1 MIQRHG
7 SVVCSYSGLLHSL
20 ETLESHAQRVSAI
33 LDWTSEALHADGVAL
48 LEADAFPSAGLSA
61 ASSVGTLCAPASA
74 IAAAWAAVGLPR
86 KRALMALPAV
96 IGGVDAVFA
105 CPLGVHEGATASVLL
120 LHGADIEQ
128 SVRAGDADLL
138 LASTLL
144 RECVENE
151 RLRRQREGEK
161 ALSALLS
168 GTSVPSRGLSGLAL
182 LSDGLGLPLYACDAQ
197 GRFLH
202 ASPAF
207 LALTGYPSME
217 DLSQRGGLFFDEKAR
232 ADELEMVRSLGKVAS
247 FPLSVRSGS
256 GARLAVRDSLVGIED
271 SLFGVFIDVTAL
283 VSSNAELKDA
293 LQIQE
298 LLNDGILSGTKALQR
313 TQGAAIRTLAR
324 LAEYRDP
331 ETGFHLQRI
340 CEYTRLLASQVHE
353 RTPFSFR
360 ITREYADDVSVS
372 SMLHDIGKVSIPDS
386 ILLKPGPLGADEWDL
401 MKKHTIFGWEVLHKA
416 DQDLGEQSF
425 LTLAATIALSHHE
438 KYDGTGYPHGTAGE
452 QIPLSARI
460 STMADVYDAL
470 TTKRPYKDAWSHE
483 RAVEEMVGQSGT
495 HFDPV
500 LIEIFRD
507 VNERFAEV
515 RRQFPG

>member
-1 MIQRHG
+1 VR
-7 SVVCSYSGLLHSL
+7 SYTELLHSL
-20 ETLESHAQRVSAI
+20 ETLEGHARRVSAI
-33 LDWTSEALHADGVAL
+33 LAWASNGLHADGVAL
-48 LEADAFPSAGLSA
+48 LEADVFPASGLRVSASLGTLETPASTIA
-61 ASSVGTLCAPASA
+61 ASWSDT
-74 IAAAWAAVGLPR
+74 GLP
-86 KRALMALPAV
+86 KTQGLIALPA
-96 IGGVDAVFA
+96 GTGSVDAVFA
-105 CPLGVHEGATASVLL
+105 CPLNVQNGATASVLL
-120 LHGADIEQ
+120 LHGADMEE
-128 SVRAGDADLL
+128 SVRARNADLL

-144 RECVENE
+144 SECVEKE
-151 RLRRQREGEK
+151 RLRRQVEGEETL
-161 ALSALLS
+161 AALLS
-168 GTSVPSRGLSGLAL
+168 GRNGATSPRGLSGLAL
-182 LSDGLGLPLYACDAQ
+182 LSDGLGLPLYACNTR
-197 GRFLH
+197 GTFLY

-207 LALTGYPSME
+207 LALTGYVSME
-217 DLSQRGGLFFDEKAR
+217 TLSLRGDFFVDESAR
-232 ADELEMVRSLGKVAS
+232 ADELEMVKSFGKVSS
-247 FPLSVRSGS
+247 FPLTVRD
-256 GARLAVRDSLVGIED
+256 GAGGHLAIRDSLVSLGD
-271 SLFGVFIDVTAL
+271 SFFGVFIDVTAL

-298 LLNDGILSGTKALQR
+298 LLNDSILAGTKALQR

-353 RTPFSFR
+353 RAPFSFR
-360 ITREYADDVSVS
+360 ITREYANDVSVS

-386 ILLKPGPLGADEWDL
+386 ILLKPGALGPDEWEL

-438 KYDGTGYPHGTAGE
+438 KFDGSGYPHGRAGE

-470 TTKRPYKDAWSHE
+470 TTRRPYKEAWSHE
-483 RAVEEMVGQSGT
+483 RAVEEILRQSSS

-500 LIEIFRD
+500 LVEIFRD
-507 VNERFAEV
+507 VNENFAEV